1 MTPNRDLVFGAD
13 GGGTK
18 TLGVIADRR
27 RNVLA
32 RHQVGPSNPNVVGF
46 DVAAD
51 NLRSL
56 IILCC
61 TEAGCSPRDL
71 ASLVLGLAGAGSE
84 SEQGKVVSLVNER
97 FRASGAGNLPVTVVH
112 DARIA
117 LEGAFGGGPGIAV
130 IAGTGSVV
138 IGKSAETRIARVGGW
153 GRALG
158 DEGSGYFIA
167 RESVRAVTRE
177 IDGMGNAG
185 ALREALAERHGL
197 DSRARIVAAVYR
209 ENFDLPSLAP
219 TVFELATKGD
229 SVALSVLRSAA
240 SQLAD
245 QVSTVAASL
254 GFSGAVGVAFN
265 GGLIDHDSVYSE
277 MLKDAIVHRVHGARV
292 DPPLYPPV
300 MGAVIMAIRS
310 AES

>member
-1 MTPNRDLVFGAD
+1 MTPTRELVFGAD

-27 RNVLA
+27 RNILA
-32 RHQVGPSNPNVVGF
+32 RRQVGPSNPNVMGF
-46 DVAAD
+46 EATAE
-51 NLRSL
+51 NLHSL
-56 IILCC
+56 ITLCC
-61 TEAGCSPRDL
+61 ADAQCSPRDL

-84 SEQGKVVSLVNER
+84 SEQEKVVSAVNQR
-97 FRASGAGNLPVTVVH
+97 FRASGAGDLPVTVVH

-138 IGKSAETRIARVGGW
+138 IGKTEGSSIVRAGGW

-158 DEGSGYFIA
+158 DEGSGYFIG

-177 IDGMGNAG
+177 IDGMGSAG
-185 ALREALAERHGL
+185 ALRIALAEKHGL
-197 DSRARIVAAVYR
+197 DTRAHIVAAVYR

-219 TVFELATKGD
+219 TILDLAGKGEP
-229 SVALSVLRSAA
+229 VALSVLQSAA

-245 QVSTVAASL
+245 QVAVVARMMGPA
-254 GFSGAVGVAFN
+254 GAIGVAFN
-265 GGLIDHDSVYSE
+265 GGLIDHASVYAE
-277 MLKDAIVHRVHGARV
+277 MLKEAIVRRVSGAHV
-292 DPPLYPPV
+292 EPPRYPPV
-300 MGAVIMAIRS
+300 MGAVIMAIRN
-310 AES
+310 AEG